1 MTLKTHW
8 VHTINNNMNR
18 IILCGISALAI
29 AAAFQACS
37 NDIEFDACGQ
47 IDAVQ
52 VTLSAENSGK
62 IISLNVEEG
71 DKVVTGQILGAIDSL
86 QSYLQISELEH
97 RIESAGARMI
107 DIQSQSEPNKAQL
120 KSLKNDLTRYSN
132 LLQNNAATQKQVD
145 DIKDRITL
153 LEAQTAAQN
162 QSWERNNA
170 GVKAEIGT
178 YETQVAQRRDQ
189 LSKCRITVPVSGT
202 VLSKY
207 VEAGESVT
215 TGKPML
221 KIADMDKVFVRAYL
235 TTSQLAGYK
244 LGDTVTVI
252 PDDGTDSP
260 KQYEGRLVW
269 ISDQAEFTP
278 KNIQTRDERADM
290 TYAIKV
296 VIPNDGSLRLGMYA
310 YIRK

>member
-1 MTLKTHW
+1 MTFRIHSEQK
-8 VHTINNNMNR
+8 INNNMNK
-18 IILCGISALAI
+18 IFICGLSALAI
-29 AAAFQACS
+29 TAALQSCS

-62 IISLNVEEG
+62 IISLSVEEG
-71 DKVVTGQILGAIDSL
+71 DKVVTGQVLGAIDSL

-107 DIQSQSEPNKAQL
+107 DIERQSEPNKAQL
-120 KSLKNDLTRYSN
+120 KSLKNDLTRYTN
-132 LLQNNAATQKQVD
+132 LLQSNAATQKQVD

-153 LEAQTAAQN
+153 LEAQIAAQK

-170 GVKAEIGT
+170 GVKAEITT
-178 YETQVAQRRDQ
+178 YQTQIAQRRDQ
-189 LSKCRITVPVSGT
+189 LLKCRIVVPVNGT

-207 VEAGESVT
+207 VESGESVT

-221 KIADMDKVFVRAYL
+221 KIADVDNVFVRAYL
-235 TTSQLAGYK
+235 TTSQLAAYK

-252 PDDGTDSP
+252 PDDGTRSP

-290 TYAIKV
+290 TYAVKV
-296 VIPNDGSLRLGMYA
+296 VIPNDGSLRIGMYA